1 MIHPHSAKA
10 ALERYSLSRRE
21 LLAALLGLGT
31 VGPAILSACADND
44 SGLPVQPRLA
54 VTRSLVLAAGPYG
67 QLSRDWYEHFKL
79 TLTKA
84 SGESITYGGAPDLL
98 NSPLRAVCAGDGSFW
113 VADRGNGR
121 VIQLS
126 SGLQYQGSID
136 TVAGVRMRA
145 PRGVA
150 LLDKDWMAVGDTS
163 LNKIAIFQPDGTGIW
178 IGKDELVAVVEGWRP
193 HWDTETDAALLST
206 PSAVAMA
213 PDGSV
218 VVLDTTARRLALFEA
233 GGTSIKS
240 IRQEGRPTGLAIS
253 PDGVFYVC
261 DPTARTVSAFYAR
274 SPDLKLTLA
283 LPSTAT
289 PCLLSWQASAT
300 PGGDRLLVSSFT

>member
-1 MIHPHSAKA
+1 MIHPHSGTA

-21 LLAALLGLGT
+21 LLAALLGLGIL
-31 VGPAILSACADND
+31 GPAVLSACADSD
-44 SGLPVQPRLA
+44 PGLPTQPRLA
-54 VTRSLVLAAGPYG
+54 FAKSLVLAAGPYG
-67 QLSRDWYEHFKL
+67 QLSRDWYDHFKV
-79 TLTKA
+79 TLTKE
-84 SGESITYGGAPDLL
+84 SGESFTYGGTPELL

-126 SGLQYQGSID
+126 PSLQYRDSID

-163 LNKIAIFQPDGTGIW
+163 LNKVAIFQPDGHGIW
-178 IGKDELVAVVEGWRP
+178 IGKDELAAVVEGWLP

-213 PDGSV
+213 PDGTV

-233 GGTSIKS
+233 GGAS
-240 IRQEGRPTGLAIS
+240 IRSIRLDGRPTGLAIS
-253 PDGVFYVC
+253 PEGVFYVC
-261 DPTARTVSAFYAR
+261 DPDARTVSAFYAR
-274 SPDLKLTLA
+274 SPDLKLKLA

-289 PCLLSWQASAT
+289 PCLLSWQASTT